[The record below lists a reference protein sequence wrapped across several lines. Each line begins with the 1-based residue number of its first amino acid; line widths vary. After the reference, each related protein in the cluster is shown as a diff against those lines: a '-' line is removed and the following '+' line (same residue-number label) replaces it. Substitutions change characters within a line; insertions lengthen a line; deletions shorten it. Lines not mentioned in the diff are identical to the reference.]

1 MNGVKID
8 YLTPDDL
15 MNHSQNSRDVLE
27 ILYKPKPDY
36 SAYDVL
42 PQRIIREYLQKANP
56 LAKDVLSPEELVK
69 EIRKLR
75 PDLNYVATPENAE
88 LEDQLDAVLVPLTN
102 VLPSLKKAKIDS
114 FDVLTIPDARTLVAS
129 ELVKSL
135 SKQTP
140 EEQLKI
146 INELLGKI
154 TGGRLFVDSL
164 DQLKD
169 GKVIAQ
175 LLMAAN
181 LAGRGL
187 EKFTD
192 QDSQKLQ

>member
-1 MNGVKID
+1 MKID

-169 GKVIAQ
+169 RKVIAQ

>member
-1 MNGVKID
+1 M
-8 YLTPDDL
+8 
-15 MNHSQNSRDVLE
+15 
-27 ILYKPKPDY
+27 
-36 SAYDVL
+36 
-42 PQRIIREYLQKANP
+42 
-56 LAKDVLSPEELVK
+56 LSPEELVK
-69 EIRKLR
+69 EIRQLR
-75 PDLNYVATPENAE
+75 PDLKFTAVPETAE
-88 LEDQLDAVLVPLTN
+88 LEDQLDSVLVPLVN
-102 VLPSLKKAKIDS
+102 SLPSLKKAKIDS
-114 FDVLTIPDARTLVAS
+114 FDVMTIPEARVLVAS

-146 INELLGKI
+146 VNELLGKI
-154 TGGRLFVDSL
+154 TGGREFISSL
-164 DQLKD
+164 DQMKD

-192 QDSQKLQ
+192 QDR

>member
-1 MNGVKID
+1 M
-8 YLTPDDL
+8 
-15 MNHSQNSRDVLE
+15 
-27 ILYKPKPDY
+27 
-36 SAYDVL
+36 
-42 PQRIIREYLQKANP
+42 
-56 LAKDVLSPEELVK
+56 LSPEELVK
-69 EIRKLR
+69 EIRQLR
-75 PDLNYVATPENAE
+75 PDLKFTAVPETAE
-88 LEDQLDAVLVPLTN
+88 LEDQLDAVLVPLVN
-102 VLPSLKKAKIDS
+102 SLPSLKKAKIDS
-114 FDVLTIPDARTLVAS
+114 FDVMTIPEARVLVAS

-146 INELLGKI
+146 VNELLGKI
-154 TGGRLFVDSL
+154 TGGREFISSL
-164 DQLKD
+164 DQMKD

-192 QDSQKLQ
+192 QDR

>member
-1 MNGVKID
+1 MKID

-154 TGGRLFVDSL
+154 TGSRLFVDSL